1 MKYFLVLKI
10 VFSEYLFQEFLLYHY
25 YIVLYICIYVK
36 TILKRFKF
44 FMFKVYI

>member
-25 YIVLYICIYVK
+25 YIVLYIYVYM
-36 TILKRFKF
+36 LKQF
-44 FMFKVYI
+44 